1 MSAVKKTD
9 VPGSIW
15 TNPIHFVAFGFG
27 AGAMKAAP
35 GTFGTLAAVPLY
47 LLLQSLPLAGYII
60 VVGILFGLGVWLC
73 HVTARDLGVHDHPG
87 IVWDE
92 IVGYLIAMI
101 TAPAGWL
108 WLLTGF
114 ALFRLFD
121 VWKPWPIHLIDRHV
135 GGGFGIMFD
144 DAVAGVY
151 AWAVMY
157 GASQVIL

>member
-135 GGGFGIMFD
+135 GGGSVSCLMTRWRGFMRGR
-144 DAVAGVY
+144 
-151 AWAVMY
+151 
-157 GASQVIL
+157 

>member
-1 MSAVKKTD
+1 MKKTD

-135 GGGFGIMFD
+135 GGGVGIMFD